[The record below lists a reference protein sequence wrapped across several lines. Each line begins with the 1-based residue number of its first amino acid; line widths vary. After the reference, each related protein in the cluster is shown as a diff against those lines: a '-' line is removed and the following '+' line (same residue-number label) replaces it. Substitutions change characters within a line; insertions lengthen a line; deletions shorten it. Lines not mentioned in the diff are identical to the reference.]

1 VPLDGGDPA
10 RRHARKGSPSPETR
24 TRLDRWHAV
33 LIAELDDVMAEL
45 RPPVPVDGMPWAE
58 GDRPGLAT
66 RARLIDLGV
75 RIAHELGAEIDD
87 TTTRG
92 AFIPDAPA
100 RPRPRSRVD
109 FGGT

>member
-1 VPLDGGDPA
+1 MTLDGGDPA
-10 RRHARKGSPSPETR
+10 RVHRRKGAPSPETR
-24 TRLDRWHAV
+24 TRLARWHQV

-45 RPPVPVDGMPWAE
+45 RPGPPADAMPYAE
-58 GDRPGLAT
+58 PTRPGLQT

-92 AFIPDAPA
+92 AFVPDSPA

-109 FGGT
+109 FGGS